1 MMTGDDN
8 RVFIDTNILVY
19 ARAAQSPF
27 HNAALQVIQ
36 SLDDSEVEIWISRQI
51 LREYLSTLTRPQQFT
66 NPLSLETLIE
76 DIHLFQT
83 RFRVAED
90 NLQVTQ
96 QLLTLMEQIY
106 IGGRQVHD
114 ANIVATMQIYG
125 ISQLLT
131 HNIADFNRFS
141 NLITVLPLVVNQ
153 T

>member
-36 SLDDSEVEIWISRQI
+36 SLDDSGVEIWISRQI

-76 DIHLFQT
+76 DIRLFQT

-90 NLQVTQ
+90 NRQVTQ